1 MPVALVFGRF
11 RLAVSPV
18 LTGSPPITNTIG
30 IVEVADFAASA
41 EGSPPPGH
49 ERCRAHAHQFGRKF
63 RQTLVMPVGPAI
75 FDSDVLPWDI
85 AALAEAAEKTCRV
98 RLRVFLRA
106 AAHESNQRQELL
118 CMHPERTSRS
128 RAAEQREELAA
139 FELNELHALPLGVKV
154 RGQHNAS
161 VRIASGAR
169 CAAGF
174 DRS

>member
-1 MPVALVFGRF
+1 
-11 RLAVSPV
+11 
-18 LTGSPPITNTIG
+18 
-30 IVEVADFAASA
+30 
-41 EGSPPPGH
+41 
-49 ERCRAHAHQFGRKF
+49 
-63 RQTLVMPVGPAI
+63 
-75 FDSDVLPWDI
+75 
-85 AALAEAAEKTCRV
+85 
-98 RLRVFLRA
+98 
-106 AAHESNQRQELL
+106 
-118 CMHPERTSRS
+118 MHPERTSRS